1 MSADWV
7 AKQIIKAVQR
17 DSRNIIITINPLTFI
32 TFPIKEFSVSTYLKL
47 FTRSPKKQKNP

>member
-1 MSADWV
+1 V

-47 FTRSPKKQKNP
+47 FTRSPKNRENS